1 MAEMIL
7 FIGTLEETQRRYNQL
22 RQVETNYGFMES
34 RYRVQQTV
42 WPTLPALTIMEDPE
56 GGLPPWTTVI
66 DRVQGWAL
74 LEEMRRDLTQWEE
87 DTQRRI
93 RDEYIEAATSR
104 LQPEAAQWATFNHDP
119 ARPSRDATAGSGHRT
134 QCPHRARE
142 NG

>member
-7 FIGTLEETQRRYNQL
+7 FIGTLEDAQRRYNDL
-22 RQVETNYGFMES
+22 RQVETNYGFMQS

-42 WPTLPALTIMEDPE
+42 WPILPLQTAMEGPE
-56 GGLPPWTTVI
+56 GGPAWTGVI

-104 LQPEAAQWATFNHDP
+104 LQQEEAQRPTFSHDP
-119 ARPSRDATAGSGHRT
+119 ARPSRNATAGSGNRT
-134 QCPHRARE
+134 QCPHRARQD
-142 NG
+142 G